1 MCSNNAQLI
10 YQAPA
15 VPGFSSV
22 MVLCD
27 DPSDQTCEKDMES
40 LCPENFHLC
49 SYLEFNALND
59 NWNTEVSSRKR
70 PVGEIHCTSF
80 GRTGHFTL
88 GNGVGSSSSSSTSK
102 ILLSKDKPL
111 NCWISTSRPQC
122 SAPSGCDE
130 KHVTALCCS
139 NNLECGNGKV
149 DTPLEECDD
158 GNKNEDDACLNSCS
172 YRYADISINIYQN

>member
-1 MCSNNAQLI
+1 MLPTTPPSLSPPPTTSSPLPTPAPSSTPSVVTMCSNNAQLI

-80 GRTGHFTL
+80 GRT
-88 GNGVGSSSSSSTSK
+88 
-102 ILLSKDKPL
+102 
-111 NCWISTSRPQC
+111 
-122 SAPSGCDE
+122 
-130 KHVTALCCS
+130 
-139 NNLECGNGKV
+139 
-149 DTPLEECDD
+149 
-158 GNKNEDDACLNSCS
+158 
-172 YRYADISINIYQN
+172 